1 MILKLLKSQFVIYG
15 IVGVGV
21 TLLKLLSLYI
31 LRDLF
36 DVVTYLSVTIS
47 YIIAV
52 VTHFFINKHYTFKVD
67 EKKIMNMMTVRYFV
81 ALAVAFVFYSGNI
94 WILNQVVELPFYV
107 AVFIAL
113 FLSFIFNYLFHFR
126 ILAMNFMKICLIN
139 F

>member
-67 EKKIMNMMTVRYFV
+67 EKKIMNMMTVRYFI
-81 ALAVAFVFYSGNI
+81 ALAVAFIFYSGNI
-94 WILNQVVELPFYV
+94 WILNQVVELAFYV

-113 FLSFIFNYLFHFR
+113 FLSFIFNYFLYKKYVFKEQ
-126 ILAMNFMKICLIN
+126 NK
-139 F
+139 

>member
-36 DVVTYLSVTIS
+36 DMVTYLSVTIS

-67 EKKIMNMMTVRYFV
+67 EKKIMNMMTVRYFI
-81 ALAVAFVFYSGNI
+81 ALAVAFIFYSANI
-94 WILNQVVELPFYV
+94 WILNQVVELAFYV

-113 FLSFIFNYLFHFR
+113 FLSFIFNYFLYKKYVFV
-126 ILAMNFMKICLIN
+126 
-139 F
+139 

>member
-31 LRDLF
+31 LRDVF

-81 ALAVAFVFYSGNI
+81 ALSVKTISNI
-94 WILNQVVELPFYV
+94 SLEKILNQVVELAFYI

-113 FLSFIFNYLFHFR
+113 FLSFIFNYFLYKKYVFV
-126 ILAMNFMKICLIN
+126 
-139 F
+139 

>member
-36 DVVTYLSVTIS
+36 DMVTYLSVTIS

-67 EKKIMNMMTVRYFV
+67 EKKIINMMTVRYFI
-81 ALAVAFVFYSGNI
+81 ALAVAFIFYSGNI
-94 WILNQVVELPFYV
+94 WILNQVVELAFYV
-107 AVFIAL
+107 AVFISL
-113 FLSFIFNYLFHFR
+113 FLSFIFNYFLYKKYVF
-126 ILAMNFMKICLIN
+126 I
-139 F
+139 

>member
-21 TLLKLLSLYI
+21 TLLKLLSLYV
-31 LRDLF
+31 LRDVF
-36 DVVTYLSVTIS
+36 DIVTYLSVTIS

-81 ALAVAFVFYSGNI
+81 ALAVAFVFYTGNI
-94 WILNQVVELPFYV
+94 WILNQVVELAFYV

-113 FLSFIFNYLFHFR
+113 FLSFIFNYFLYKRYVFK
-126 ILAMNFMKICLIN
+126 N
-139 F
+139 

>member
-36 DVVTYLSVTIS
+36 DMVTYLSVTIS

-67 EKKIMNMMTVRYFV
+67 EKKIINMMTVRYFI
-81 ALAVAFVFYSGNI
+81 ALAVAFIFYSANI
-94 WILNQVVELPFYV
+94 WILNQVVELAFYV

-113 FLSFIFNYLFHFR
+113 FLSFIFNYFLYKKYVF
-126 ILAMNFMKICLIN
+126 I
-139 F
+139 

>member
-36 DVVTYLSVTIS
+36 DMVTYLSVTIS

-67 EKKIMNMMTVRYFV
+67 EKKIINMMTVRYFI
-81 ALAVAFVFYSGNI
+81 ALAVAFIFYSANI
-94 WILNQVVELPFYV
+94 WILNQVVELAFYV
-107 AVFIAL
+107 AVFISL
-113 FLSFIFNYLFHFR
+113 FLSFIFNYFLYKKYVFV
-126 ILAMNFMKICLIN
+126 
-139 F
+139 

>member
-31 LRDLF
+31 LRDVF

-67 EKKIMNMMTVRYFV
+67 EKKIINMMTVRYFI
-81 ALAVAFVFYSGNI
+81 ALAVAFIFYSGNI
-94 WILNQVVELPFYV
+94 WILNQVVELAFYV
-107 AVFIAL
+107 AVFISL
-113 FLSFIFNYLFHFR
+113 FLSFIFNYFLYKKYVFV
-126 ILAMNFMKICLIN
+126 
-139 F
+139 

>member
-21 TLLKLLSLYI
+21 TLLKLLSLYV
-31 LRDLF
+31 LRDVF
-36 DVVTYLSVTIS
+36 DIVTYLSVTIS

-81 ALAVAFVFYSGNI
+81 ALAVAFIFYSGNI
-94 WILNQVVELPFYV
+94 WILNQVVELAFYV

-113 FLSFIFNYLFHFR
+113 FLSFIFNYFLYKRYVFK
-126 ILAMNFMKICLIN
+126 N
-139 F
+139 

>member
-31 LRDLF
+31 LRDVF
-36 DVVTYLSVTIS
+36 DIVTYLSVTIS

-52 VTHFFINKHYTFKVD
+52 ITHFFINKHYTFKVD

-81 ALAVAFVFYSGNI
+81 ALAVAFIFYSGNI
-94 WILNQVVELPFYV
+94 WILNQVVELAFYV

-113 FLSFIFNYLFHFR
+113 FLSFIFNYFLYKRYVFK
-126 ILAMNFMKICLIN
+126 N
-139 F
+139 

>member
-1 MILKLLKSQFVIYG
+1 MILKLLKSQFIIYG
-15 IVGVGV
+15 IVGIGV

-31 LRDLF
+31 LRDVF

-94 WILNQVVELPFYV
+94 WILNQVVDLPFYI

-113 FLSFIFNYLFHFR
+113 FLSFIFNYFLYKKYVFV
-126 ILAMNFMKICLIN
+126 
-139 F
+139 

>member
-31 LRDLF
+31 LRDVF
-36 DVVTYLSVTIS
+36 DMVTYLSVTIS

-67 EKKIMNMMTVRYFV
+67 EKKIINMMTVRYFI
-81 ALAVAFVFYSGNI
+81 ALAVAFIFYSGNI
-94 WILNQVVELPFYV
+94 WILNQVFELAFYV
-107 AVFIAL
+107 AVFISL
-113 FLSFIFNYLFHFR
+113 FLSFIFNYFLYKKYVFV
-126 ILAMNFMKICLIN
+126 
-139 F
+139 

>member
-36 DVVTYLSVTIS
+36 DMVTYLSVTIS

-67 EKKIMNMMTVRYFV
+67 EKKIINMMTVRYFI
-81 ALAVAFVFYSGNI
+81 ALAVAFIFYSGNI
-94 WILNQVVELPFYV
+94 WILNQVVELAFYV
-107 AVFIAL
+107 AVFISL
-113 FLSFIFNYLFHFR
+113 FLSFIFNYFLYKKYVFV
-126 ILAMNFMKICLIN
+126 
-139 F
+139 

>member
-36 DVVTYLSVTIS
+36 DMVTYLSVTIS

-67 EKKIMNMMTVRYFV
+67 EKKIMNMMTVRYFI
-81 ALAVAFVFYSGNI
+81 ALAVAFIFYSGNI

-113 FLSFIFNYLFHFR
+113 FLSFIFNYFLYKKYVFV
-126 ILAMNFMKICLIN
+126 
-139 F
+139 

>member
-1 MILKLLKSQFVIYG
+1 MILKLLKSQFIIYG

-31 LRDLF
+31 LRDVF
-36 DVVTYLSVTIS
+36 DMVTYLSVTIS

-67 EKKIMNMMTVRYFV
+67 EKKIINMMTVRYFI
-81 ALAVAFVFYSGNI
+81 ALAVAFIFYSGNI
-94 WILNQVVELPFYV
+94 WILNQVVELAFYV

-113 FLSFIFNYLFHFR
+113 FLSFIFNYFLYKKYVFV
-126 ILAMNFMKICLIN
+126 
-139 F
+139 

>member
-1 MILKLLKSQFVIYG
+1 MILKLLKSQFIIYG

-31 LRDLF
+31 LRDVF
-36 DVVTYLSVTIS
+36 DMVTYLSVTIS

-67 EKKIMNMMTVRYFV
+67 EKKIMNMMTVRYFI

-94 WILNQVVELPFYV
+94 WILNQVVELAFYF
-107 AVFIAL
+107 AVFISL
-113 FLSFIFNYLFHFR
+113 FLSFIFNYFLYKKYVFV
-126 ILAMNFMKICLIN
+126 
-139 F
+139 

>member
-1 MILKLLKSQFVIYG
+1 MIKKLLKSQFVIYG

-31 LRDLF
+31 LRDMLEI
-36 DVVTYLSVTIS
+36 VTYISVTIS

-52 VTHFFINKHYTFKVD
+52 VTHFFINKHYTFKID

-81 ALAVAFVFYSGNI
+81 ALVVAFGFYAGNI
-94 WILNQVVELPFYV
+94 WILNQVVELPFYT

-113 FLSFIFNYLFHFR
+113 FLSFIFNYFLYKKYVF
-126 ILAMNFMKICLIN
+126 I
-139 F
+139 

>member
-15 IVGVGV
+15 IVGVGG

-31 LRDLF
+31 LRDVF

-67 EKKIMNMMTVRYFV
+67 EKKIMNMMTVRYFI
-81 ALAVAFVFYSGNI
+81 ALAVAFIFYSANI
-94 WILNQVVELPFYV
+94 WILNQVVELAFYF
-107 AVFIAL
+107 AVFISL
-113 FLSFIFNYLFHFR
+113 FLSFIFNYFLYKKYVFV
-126 ILAMNFMKICLIN
+126 
-139 F
+139 

>member
-31 LRDLF
+31 LRDVF

-67 EKKIMNMMTVRYFV
+67 EKKIMNMMTVRYFI
-81 ALAVAFVFYSGNI
+81 ALAVAFIFYSGNI
-94 WILNQVVELPFYV
+94 WILNQVVELAFYV
-107 AVFIAL
+107 AVFISL
-113 FLSFIFNYLFHFR
+113 FLSFIFNYFLYKNYVF
-126 ILAMNFMKICLIN
+126 KD
-139 F
+139 

>member
-31 LRDLF
+31 LRDVF
-36 DVVTYLSVTIS
+36 DMVTYLSVTIS

-67 EKKIMNMMTVRYFV
+67 EKKIMNMMTVRYFL

-94 WILNQVVELPFYV
+94 WILNQVVELAFYV
-107 AVFIAL
+107 AVFISL
-113 FLSFIFNYLFHFR
+113 FLSFIFNYFLYKKYVFV
-126 ILAMNFMKICLIN
+126 
-139 F
+139 

>member
-31 LRDLF
+31 LRDVF

-67 EKKIMNMMTVRYFV
+67 EKKIINMMTVRYFI
-81 ALAVAFVFYSGNI
+81 ALAVAFIFYSGNI
-94 WILNQVVELPFYV
+94 WILNQVVELAFYF
-107 AVFIAL
+107 AVFISL
-113 FLSFIFNYLFHFR
+113 FVSFIFNYFLYKKYVFV
-126 ILAMNFMKICLIN
+126 
-139 F
+139 

>member
-36 DVVTYLSVTIS
+36 DMVTYLSVTIS

-67 EKKIMNMMTVRYFV
+67 EKKIINMMTVRYFI
-81 ALAVAFVFYSGNI
+81 ALAVAFIFYSGNI
-94 WILNQVVELPFYV
+94 WILNQVVELAFYV
-107 AVFIAL
+107 AVFISL
-113 FLSFIFNYLFHFR
+113 FLSFIFNYFLYKNYVF
-126 ILAMNFMKICLIN
+126 KD
-139 F
+139 

>member
-31 LRDLF
+31 LRDVF

-67 EKKIMNMMTVRYFV
+67 EKKIINMMTVRYFI
-81 ALAVAFVFYSGNI
+81 ALAVAFIFYSGNI
-94 WILNQVVELPFYV
+94 WILNQVVELAFYF
-107 AVFIAL
+107 AVFISL
-113 FLSFIFNYLFHFR
+113 FLSFIFNYFLYKKYVFV
-126 ILAMNFMKICLIN
+126 
-139 F
+139 

>member
-21 TLLKLLSLYI
+21 TLLKLFSLYI
-31 LRDLF
+31 LRDVF
-36 DVVTYLSVTIS
+36 EIVTYLSVTIS

-67 EKKIMNMMTVRYFV
+67 EKKIMNMMTVRYFI
-81 ALAVAFVFYSGNI
+81 ALAVAFVFYVGNI
-94 WILNQVVELPFYV
+94 WILNQLVELPFYV

-113 FLSFIFNYLFHFR
+113 FLSFIFNYFLYKKYVF
-126 ILAMNFMKICLIN
+126 I
-139 F
+139 